1 MSKDSMPQNQAKA
14 PKPPTEPRDEPGTY
28 VHEPAGIRERSGSI
42 PTWLTLVAVGLILW
56 GMYYMI
62 RYWSSY

>member
-1 MSKDSMPQNQAKA
+1 MSQDFAPQDQASRS
-14 PKPPTEPRDEPGTY
+14 KPSTEARDEPGTY

-42 PTWLTLVAVGLILW
+42 PTWLILVACGLMLW

-62 RYWSSY
+62 RYWSTY